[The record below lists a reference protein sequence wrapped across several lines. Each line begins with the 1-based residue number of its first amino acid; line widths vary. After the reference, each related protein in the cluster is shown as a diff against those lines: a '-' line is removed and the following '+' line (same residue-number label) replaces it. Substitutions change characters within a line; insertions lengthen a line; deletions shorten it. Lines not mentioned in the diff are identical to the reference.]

1 MIIFVKNT
9 TMEKTEN
16 QTAVQWFYKELKNL
30 IRESELTDMTP
41 SKFTNKEN
49 QLIEQ
54 AKEKEL
60 QQKIEYKISTPL
72 GHVSHMIEKYGIDEA
87 IEQYKVIIANNKEDD
102 FWKECLKISKFY
114 NKTFNK

>member
-54 AKEKEL
+54 AKEMEKQQIIDAYDNGKYITSGKEF
-60 QQKIEYKISTPL
+60 
-72 GHVSHMIEKYGIDEA
+72 GG
-87 IEQYKVIIANNKEDD
+87 EQY
-102 FWKECLKISKFY
+102 Y
-114 NKTFNK
+114 NKTFNR